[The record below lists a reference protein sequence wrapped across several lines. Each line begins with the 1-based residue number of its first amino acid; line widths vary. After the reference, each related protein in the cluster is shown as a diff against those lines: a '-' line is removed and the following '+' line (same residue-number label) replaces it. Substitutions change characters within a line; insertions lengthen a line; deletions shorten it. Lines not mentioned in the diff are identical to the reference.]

1 MTSLTF
7 YSPQLPDGSTAPQ
20 EFEFN
25 GFGCNGRNQS
35 PALVWADVP
44 LEARSLALTAYDPDA
59 PTGSGWW
66 HRFVVDL
73 PLGLNGLA
81 ADAGAEGG
89 AQLPA
94 GARHIRNDYGAY
106 AWGGMC
112 PPAGDKPHRYVF
124 TLHALSVPRL
134 DIPDDASAAL
144 AGFMVNAHTLA
155 KASFTVTYGR

>member
-66 HRFVVDL
+66 HWFVVDL
-73 PLGLNGLA
+73 PLGA
-81 ADAGAEGG
+81 A
-89 AQLPA
+89 
-94 GARHIRNDYGAY
+94 
-106 AWGGMC
+106 
-112 PPAGDKPHRYVF
+112 
-124 TLHALSVPRL
+124 LHA
-134 DIPDDASAAL
+134 AL
-144 AGFMVNAHTLA
+144 IEQGLPLEADSPPLGM
-155 KASFTVTYGR
+155 